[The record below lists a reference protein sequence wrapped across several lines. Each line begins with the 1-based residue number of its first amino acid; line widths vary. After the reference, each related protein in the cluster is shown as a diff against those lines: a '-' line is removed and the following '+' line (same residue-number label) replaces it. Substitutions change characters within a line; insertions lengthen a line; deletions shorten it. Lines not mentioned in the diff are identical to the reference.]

1 MPSTSAFT
9 SAPPSAAALPLSN
22 HTAFRRLPHSPPT
35 SFVRSPFASSGSS
48 THSSF
53 GPPPSPST
61 TPAAVDLAAFSQL
74 LKSSRSSS
82 FPLFDSLLLN
92 QLTNRT
98 APTSFTHPANG
109 NAGTSTAASTSTA
122 AQSLASRS
130 DANPLGRLGSPPL
143 PPSHWFAAR
152 PSTSA
157 AVLQT
162 MPEVEDVELAEGT
175 SAGTECHESCCTKR
189 ALPTL
194 PYFPTHFLRGTVLQ
208 MPDDSNKVVE
218 ALHLDDFEE
227 TAVTADNHEMGMEIG
242 RVMTISTSVGGQVLS
257 ITFEVEEKQEDG
269 SVLLYTSDLR
279 VPIEYPFFEMQK
291 RWCSR
296 CPSKTRAL
304 YGIECAPLEIGD
316 LCVLLTSFDDEE
328 EEDEDAEE
336 PSTPV
341 PVPETSKAKQRPT
354 PATSTAPPAGG
365 GPSRSYFRQPDIQMD
380 DHVSI

>member
-1 MPSTSAFT
+1 MPSTSAFPP
-9 SAPPSAAALPLSN
+9 APPSAAALPLSN
-22 HTAFRRLPHSPPT
+22 QSAFRRLPHSPPT
-35 SFVRSPFASSGSS
+35 SFARSPFASSGSS

-53 GPPPSPST
+53 GAAPATPT
-61 TPAAVDLAAFSQL
+61 TPVDLAVFSQL
-74 LKSSRSSS
+74 LKSSCSSS

-98 APTSFTHPANG
+98 APSFLHTANG
-109 NAGTSTAASTSTA
+109 NAGSSIAASTA
-122 AQSLASRS
+122 ERPLAFRR

-175 SAGTECHESCCTKR
+175 SAAAECHEACCTKR

-218 ALHLDDFEE
+218 ALHLDDFEDTAE
-227 TAVTADNHEMGMEIG
+227 TADDHEMGMEIG
-242 RVMTISTSVGGQVLS
+242 RVMTISTSAGGQVLS

-328 EEDEDAEE
+328 EDAEE
-336 PSTPV
+336 PSAPA
-341 PVPETSKAKQRPT
+341 PVPETSTPKQRPT
-354 PATSTAPPAGG
+354 PATKATAPAGG